1 MYSNGYIGVHRASE
15 SEMDVFVVPL
25 TAFRACL
32 DTFQPTPNHAFA
44 ERAQWLLTTYRC
56 FTDPNAGPP
65 PSRDPVSMGRRRPDD
80 RKRGDRGG
88 DRGGGDRGG
97 GDRGGGGG
105 RLGRHHDQRPPREPD
120 RWRPLRGTSPP
131 AVKPRIGPQE
141 LSEEQQARKEFL
153 GILNKLSA
161 SNATTLIAR
170 CAERVR
176 PEFADAYLDLFWEA
190 FLRSADYQPFQVAL
204 LTMFQRH
211 FPVLPALQARI
222 HTYWTNRQWW
232 PTVTLPNE
240 GADDYNEF
248 CDYVKWKKRILN
260 TLNAWDVLA
269 AHGWAL
275 TPTLPAILAE
285 MLADFQA
292 TAPESPKILET
303 IAEQILLAVRLLTPR
318 GGISDA
324 LTASLLSVSAASFPP
339 AVRFK
344 WYDLQE
350 VINAHTRTRAG
361 ARAPIANERRW
372 KNDPV

>member
-1 MYSNGYIGVHRASE
+1 MYSNGYIGVHCASE

-44 ERAQWLLTTYRC
+44 ERAQWLLSTYRC

-80 RKRGDRGG
+80 RRRGDRGG
-88 DRGGGDRGG
+88 GGGGG

-105 RLGRHHDQRPPREPD
+105 GGGDRGRHGRHHDPRTREPD
-120 RWRPLRGTSPP
+120 RWRPLRGNSPP

-141 LSEEQQARKEFL
+141 LSEEQQVRKEFI

-161 SNATTLIAR
+161 SNAATLIAR
-170 CAERVR
+170 CAERIR

-204 LTMFQRH
+204 LTMFQKH

-222 HTYWTNRQWW
+222 HTYWTDRQWW

-240 GADDYNEF
+240 GADDYNDF

-260 TLNAWDVLA
+260 TLNAWDILA
-269 AHGWAL
+269 AHGWTL

-285 MLADFQA
+285 MLTDFQA
-292 TAPESPKILET
+292 TAPASPKILET
-303 IAEQILLAVRLLTPR
+303 IAEQMLLAVRLLTPR
-318 GGISDA
+318 GSIPEA
-324 LTASLLSVSAASFPP
+324 LSGALLGVSAASFPP

-350 VINAHTRTRAG
+350 VLNIHARAH
-361 ARAPIANERRW
+361 ARAPGATERRW
-372 KNDPV
+372 KND